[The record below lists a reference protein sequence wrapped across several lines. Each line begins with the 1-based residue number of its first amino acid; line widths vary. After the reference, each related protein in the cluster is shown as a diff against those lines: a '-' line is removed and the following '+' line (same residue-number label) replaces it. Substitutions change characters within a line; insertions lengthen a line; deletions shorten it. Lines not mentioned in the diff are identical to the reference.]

1 MFMIIIALLTLI
13 CSAAIMTGSLI
24 NTLISG
30 SNKIYLSYS
39 LLFIIY
45 IINTNVIDIAIFQKI
60 QESIAANVVTSLFS
74 ASNHFVLSLDIISLF
89 STFLLLFYRKL
100 KITESLPVIQS
111 VQLLKYIR
119 HSNTLDSYK
128 QGILGMRSSSALAYY
143 AIYREDFYV
152 LEVCK
157 D

>member
-1 MFMIIIALLTLI
+1 MFMTIIALLTLI

-111 VQLLKYIR
+111 V
-119 HSNTLDSYK
+119 
-128 QGILGMRSSSALAYY
+128 
-143 AIYREDFYV
+143 
-152 LEVCK
+152 
-157 D
+157 